1 MVNHQVSMKMTRMAM
16 YMNLALRSLHISREY
31 EHQAKPHADFGIWL
45 GLVPVFA
52 RDGERP
58 TCHVHVNHA
67 ADAGWAAR
75 VLPMRAPSSRQ

>member
-1 MVNHQVSMKMTRMAM
+1 M
-16 YMNLALRSLHISREY
+16 YMNPALRSLHISREY

-58 TCHVHVNHA
+58 TCQVHVHHA
-67 ADAGWAAR
+67 GDAESAGGA
-75 VLPMRAPSSRQ
+75 LLMRASSSSHPGT

>member
-1 MVNHQVSMKMTRMAM
+1 MKMTRMAM

-45 GLVPVFA
+45 GLVPGFA

-58 TCHVHVNHA
+58 TCHVHVHHA
-67 ADAGWAAR
+67 ADAGWAAG
-75 VLPMRAPSSRQ
+75 VLLV